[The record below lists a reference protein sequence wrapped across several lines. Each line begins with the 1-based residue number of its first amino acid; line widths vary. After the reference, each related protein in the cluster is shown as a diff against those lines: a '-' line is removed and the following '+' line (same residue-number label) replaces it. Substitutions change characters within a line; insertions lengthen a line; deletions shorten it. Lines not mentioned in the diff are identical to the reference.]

1 MPMLQLR
8 RTMVIAVL
16 TAVAVA
22 LPGGGSAAAQGT
34 RATLRGTVRA
44 GGAARPNVT
53 VNVVNL
59 ENQNERQ
66 AITEADGTWSIAGL
80 LPGRYEVRVDETG
93 FQPYRSAAIA
103 LTAGQQ
109 QTNDITLQPAAA
121 PPPPP
126 IARPPALPPATQPP
140 AAQPP
145 PTPAAR
151 ATLRGTVRV
160 GRSTRSNVTV
170 NV

>member
-59 ENQNERQ
+59 ENQNELQ
-66 AITEADGTWSIAGL
+66 AISEADGTWSVAGL
-80 LPGRYEVRVDETG
+80 QPGRYEVRVDDASYR
-93 FQPYRSAAIA
+93 PYKSGPIQ

-109 QTNDITLQPAAA
+109 RTED
-121 PPPPP
+121 
-126 IARPPALPPATQPP
+126 
-140 AAQPP
+140 
-145 PTPAAR
+145 
-151 ATLRGTVRV
+151 
-160 GRSTRSNVTV
+160 
-170 NV
+170 